1 MSVTHTHTHKH
12 RLALAHCGLISLLSE
27 GIKAHL
33 CAWCAATSITC
44 TCIRVGG
51 CIFMRLCVCVCIH
64 LQAFLWEGKLLSS
77 LAVCFFFFCKR
88 LCVCVC
94 ACLTHAAIL
103 LVTAVKSRD
112 VIPLTEPSKMRSST
126 THTRKSAKREPDTS
140 SISFSM

>member
-33 CAWCAATSITC
+33 CAWCAATSIMC

-94 ACLTHAAIL
+94 VRVSYTCSHIVSDSCKKQRCHSIDRAFENEIF
-103 LVTAVKSRD
+103 D
-112 VIPLTEPSKMRSST
+112 Y
-126 THTRKSAKREPDTS
+126 THTQKRKKRARHVID
-140 SISFSM
+140 